1 MTTKMTFKTAVV
13 ESPER
18 QPRQFSARMEGKRS
32 SGGGGRQRSLSFKY
46 LSSKFLGL
54 KFLSFNLGF

>member
-32 SGGGGRQRSLSFKY
+32 SGGGAATELEFEVFEFEVSWFEV
-46 LSSKFLGL
+46 FE
-54 KFLSFNLGF
+54 F